1 MRHGIERG
9 SGSLTIVIAIGS
21 LVAVGFGLLAGIT
34 AIRGATE
41 ALRMAEQRAV
51 AVATLLSEGEREP
64 CARQGEPV
72 VGCRVSG
79 NTATVTVELHGNRA
93 TATAGPER

>member
-1 MRHGIERG
+1 M
-9 SGSLTIVIAIGS
+9 GS

-34 AIRGATE
+34 VIRGATE

-51 AVATLLSEGEREP
+51 AAATLLSEGEREP
-64 CARQGEPV
+64 CSRQDIPV
-72 VGCRVSG
+72 IECRVIGS
-79 NTATVTVELHGNRA
+79 TATVTVELHGNRA